1 MTPESTALNLLS
13 AMITPALLIVA
24 AASLI
29 SCTLMRLARVG
40 DRVRALSQLAEDIR
54 VGKCAD
60 HPAERRKEIGWEFLL
75 YQRRGRL
82 ILIALSLQYASV
94 GFFVATSVAV
104 GLEFLL
110 GNPWPFL
117 PVGLC
122 IVGILSLLTSSL
134 LLLYENRLALKAMQ
148 REIEFVQLLEGAIFK
163 E

>member
-24 AASLI
+24 TASLI

-40 DRVRALSQLAEDIR
+40 DRVRALSHLAEDIR

-82 ILIALSLQYASV
+82 ILIALGLQYASV
-94 GFFVATSVAV
+94 GFFVATSVAI
-104 GLEFLL
+104 GSDFLL

-122 IVGILSLLTSSL
+122 LVGILSLLTSSL

-148 REIEFVQLLEGAIFK
+148 REIEFVQLLEGAMFK